1 MRDID
6 GNLYHTVTIGTQ
18 IWMTEN
24 LKVTKFNDG
33 TPIDIAKDL
42 KSSKSWPY
50 PLYCWYNNDPSDP
63 NHYGILYN
71 YMTVHQTY
79 LVPLYIAPEGW
90 HVPSDEEWNKLISYL
105 GGSDIAGGK
114 MKSISGWNGSDT
126 GSTSESGFTA
136 LSGGIRFGDN
146 PFYQLGKRGYW
157 WSSSMTT
164 SMSWY
169 RYLSNYDE
177 VVYRYESVRSTG
189 NSVRCVKEN

>member
-18 IWMTEN
+18 IRMTEN

-90 HVPSDEEWNKLISYL
+90 HVPSDEEWNNLIYEK
-105 GGSDIAGGK
+105 IIK
-114 MKSISGWNGSDT
+114 MKEKEMNQAVKNLDFETAAILRDEIMKHFIYWHTHKEGDKDRPRIKKIILDKQFFPSQRVSLRQERMPRSID
-126 GSTSESGFTA
+126 
-136 LSGGIRFGDN
+136 
-146 PFYQLGKRGYW
+146 
-157 WSSSMTT
+157 
-164 SMSWY
+164 
-169 RYLSNYDE
+169 
-177 VVYRYESVRSTG
+177 
-189 NSVRCVKEN
+189 